1 MKSDVQVGSAG
12 EQVVAE
18 AGGGYKIPV
27 SEKDLLNPEMK
38 TIMWGRSLLGKRALW
53 LGAFICIQTMMLIA
67 QHSNLLVR
75 AASGSFLLGN
85 PH

>member
-1 MKSDVQVGSAG
+1 M
-12 EQVVAE
+12 AE
-18 AGGGYKIPV
+18 AGGGYKIPLYLRRIY
-27 SEKDLLNPEMK
+27 LLDPEMK

-67 QHSNLLVR
+67 QPSNLLVR